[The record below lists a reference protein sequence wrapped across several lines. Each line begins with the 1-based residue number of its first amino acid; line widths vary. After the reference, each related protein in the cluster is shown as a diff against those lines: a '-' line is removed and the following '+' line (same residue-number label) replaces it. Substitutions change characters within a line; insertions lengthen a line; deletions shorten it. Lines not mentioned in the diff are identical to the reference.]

1 MIMQPI
7 ARTWEIGKD
16 KHGRRVLVHRRNG
29 EFIIESEAA
38 SQRDEGERIFSLT
51 LENLRAIGELAS
63 SLKP

>member
-7 ARTWEIGKD
+7 ARTC
-16 KHGRRVLVHRRNG
+16 
-29 EFIIESEAA
+29 
-38 SQRDEGERIFSLT
+38 QRDEGERIFSLT